1 MQLRAIEARHRAVL
15 TLSAMAWASLAA
27 GACSLSNIP
36 VADCEQDLRCEVAFG
51 LGSTCKDGFCTEP
64 PPCVTGHD
72 CRGRYG
78 GGACVDGS
86 CVRQIPD
93 DPLGACQR
101 IEPANLGSLD
111 LVGAEAP
118 VLVGGMFALDDG
130 QDPRIADAAAL
141 AFSEINEVSGL
152 DDGRPV
158 GFVACDVGGPG
169 NVLSGPERQARV
181 RVVVDYLA
189 GTLGVPFVVGPV
201 TSGDAVNAISYAL
214 SRDYPTAFISPSAT
228 SPALATEP
236 DRLDPDDLFGLFWR
250 TVPNDELQGAV
261 LAREVVGTYP
271 APETINRVAVIYIND
286 AYGEG
291 LANVFQTSFGLAETD
306 LFPFGADVDF
316 SQVTAQVAATSPD
329 AMVMIAIDARRTVSF
344 IREMA
349 NQPTLADKTLFLT
362 DGSKDEA
369 ALLDPALE
377 SAVTDILFAQ
387 VVGTAPA
394 TPEGPAYEVFSANYT
409 NRFDVDPS
417 GFTFLANAYDAA
429 YLGAAGTVYAATT
442 VPAYDGRHVV
452 SGLARLIVGD
462 RVEVGKTNWG
472 TLKSSVTSGDRTV
485 DVAGISGELD
495 FDPLVGDAP
504 GVIEVWQPTT
514 TGCAGGAPACFETIT
529 EVTP

>member
-1 MQLRAIEARHRAVL
+1 MLLRAIEGRHRAVL
-15 TLSAMAWASLAA
+15 MLSAMASASLVA

-36 VADCEQDLRCEVAFG
+36 VSDCEQDLRCEAVFG
-51 LGSTCKDGFCTEP
+51 LGSTCEDGFCEAP
-64 PPCVTGHD
+64 PPCVTGHE

-78 GGACVDGS
+78 GGACVDGA
-86 CVRQIPD
+86 CVRQLPK
-93 DPLGACQR
+93 DPLGACRR
-101 IEPANLGSLD
+101 IEPANLGEQD
-111 LVGAEAP
+111 LVGVGAP

-130 QDPRIADAAAL
+130 QDPRIADAASL

-169 NVLSGPERQARV
+169 NVLSGAERQARV
-181 RVVVDYLA
+181 RVIVDYLA
-189 GTLGVPFVVGPV
+189 GTLGVPFVVGPI
-201 TSGDAVNAISYAL
+201 TSSDAVNAVSYSI

-236 DRLDPDDLFGLFWR
+236 DRLDEEDLFGLFWR
-250 TVPNDELQGAV
+250 TVPNDELQGEV
-261 LAREVVGTYP
+261 LAQQVVGTYP
-271 APETINRVAVIYIND
+271 AAEVIGRVAVIYIND

-316 SQVTAQVAATSPD
+316 AQLVPQVAVTSPD
-329 AMVMIAIDARRTVSF
+329 AMVLIAIDARRTVSF

-349 NQPTLADKTLFLT
+349 SQPALADKTLFLT

-394 TPEGPAYEVFSANYT
+394 TPEGPAFEVFSANYS
-409 NRFDVDPS
+409 NRYDVDPG

-429 YLGAAGTVYAATT
+429 YIGAAGTVYAATS

-452 SGLARLIVGD
+452 SGLARLIIGD
-462 RVEVGKTNWG
+462 SVSIGKTTWG
-472 TLKSSVTSGDRTV
+472 TLKSSLTSGDRSV
-485 DVAGISGELD
+485 DLVGISGELD
-495 FDPLVGDAP
+495 FDPLIGEAP
-504 GVIEVWQPTT
+504 GTIEVWQPTA
-514 TGCAGGAPACFETIT
+514 TGCSGGASTCFDTLTQIT
-529 EVTP
+529 P